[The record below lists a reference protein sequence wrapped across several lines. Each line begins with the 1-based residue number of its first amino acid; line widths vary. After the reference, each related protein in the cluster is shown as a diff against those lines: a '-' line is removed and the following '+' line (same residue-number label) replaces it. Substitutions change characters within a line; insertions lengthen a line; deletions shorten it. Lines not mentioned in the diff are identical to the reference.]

1 MACVRWVAVI
11 GICWG
16 CGGVEPAEHRALAER
31 VEHLQ
36 QRLDALERRALEERR
51 VVIEE
56 PPIPAAPEPVS
67 SREEALTIRVAPSS
81 VEIDGRVVADDDLD
95 AELRRRAAAKNVSH
109 VILEADAST
118 PHARLV
124 AIMDRVRSAGFEK
137 LAVAARRSGTGTGTG
152 TGTEEAGL

>member
-1 MACVRWVAVI
+1 VRWVAVM

-36 QRLDALERRALEERR
+36 QRLDALERRALEEPR
-51 VVIEE
+51 VVGSRVEDVA
-56 PPIPAAPEPVS
+56 IPATPQITP
-67 SREEALTIRVAPSS
+67 SRDEALTIRITPSS
-81 VEIDGRVVADDDLD
+81 VEIDGRVIADEELD

-118 PHARLV
+118 VHARLV
-124 AIMDRVRSAGFEK
+124 AIMDRVRAAGFEK